1 MGESLNL
8 HREEALEMSFVPSA
22 ISIPRGFLSWCDN
35 RCSEKAVRF
44 WKFASVV
51 VDHVKESYTV
61 NLCQQYDNERLTAQG
76 LEPLKTWQWKAVVE
90 QKAHRGRL
98 QRMLAKDHLIQ
109 GMCEYFSLA
118 RAKSKTFSRD
128 AEKAKQEGI
137 QGQWQQESLAKE
149 FLEQVKSGA
158 DTDCTSKM
166 MRCCS
171 YALKY

>member
-22 ISIPRGFLSWCDN
+22 ISIPRGFMSWCDN
-35 RCSEKAVRF
+35 RCSDKALRF

-90 QKAHRGRL
+90 KKAHRGRL
-98 QRMLAKDHLIQ
+98 WRMLGKDQ
-109 GMCEYFSLA
+109 F
-118 RAKSKTFSRD
+118 
-128 AEKAKQEGI
+128 
-137 QGQWQQESLAKE
+137 
-149 FLEQVKSGA
+149 
-158 DTDCTSKM
+158 
-166 MRCCS
+166 
-171 YALKY
+171 